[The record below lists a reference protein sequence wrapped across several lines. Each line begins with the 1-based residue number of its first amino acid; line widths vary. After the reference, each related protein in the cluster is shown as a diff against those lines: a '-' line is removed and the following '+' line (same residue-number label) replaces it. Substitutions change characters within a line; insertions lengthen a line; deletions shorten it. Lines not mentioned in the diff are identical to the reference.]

1 MWAFETRSRRSGS
14 TALLGKGG
22 SMFDLFLKY
31 VIVVSLLQFGIRM
44 NRLLERG
51 DWTDIAKLEQ
61 ASRTVL
67 HIEWRPVSVFR

>member
-1 MWAFETRSRRSGS
+1 
-14 TALLGKGG
+14 
-22 SMFDLFLKY
+22 MFDLFLKY